1 MQKQEVIIIE
11 LGNRI
16 ELGDGYEYPIVTKL
30 TDSAARYMNI
40 PKSIILDDEMD
51 SRRVAV
57 FTYIHSCIGRW
68 DNVCRFNLPNMI
80 KWCGNKPKSGKD
92 GINAK
97 FINTIDELSDRG
109 YLTYLDK
116 DIDVKHIECEFDYDY
131 YKNDYMNNGFGVI
144 YFDEIEKIM
153 NYKNEKKDNLITNSI
168 ILLVFAYF
176 RFRIIRRSNKL
187 KTEFGQR
194 NTDGTNNHSVDVQ
207 KRKLKNPDAYE
218 DTFDNIASLLGIS
231 DKTLLKAVDILEQ
244 LDLIV
249 TDRAYR
255 VKDEEGK
262 YHTPKTIFANTYKR
276 EREFLLAS
284 GDEYCRTE
292 IENRAKI
299 LNEEYG
305 GNYKIDKNKRRK

>member
-1 MQKQEVIIIE
+1 MIIIE
-11 LGNRI
+11 LDNKVVF
-16 ELGDGYEYPIVTKL
+16 GDGHEYPIATKL
-30 TDSAARYMNI
+30 TGSAAKYINI
-40 PKSIILDDEMD
+40 PKSIILDNEMD
-51 SRRVAV
+51 SKRVAV
-57 FTYIHSCIGRW
+57 FTYILSCIGRW
-68 DNVCRFNLPNMI
+68 DNICRFNLPNMV
-80 KWCGNKPKSGKD
+80 KWCGNKPKNGKD

-109 YLTYLDK
+109 YLTYLNEN
-116 DIDVKHIECEFDYDY
+116 IDVKHIECDFDFDYYRD
-131 YKNDYMNNGFGVI
+131 DYMNNGFGVI
-144 YFDEIEKIM
+144 YFDEVEKIM

-168 ILLVFAYF
+168 ILLVFTYF

-187 KTEFGQR
+187 KTELGER
-194 NTDGTNNHSVDVQ
+194 NVDGTNNHTVDVQ
-207 KRKLKNPDAYE
+207 TRRLKKPDAYE
-218 DTFDNIASLLGIS
+218 DTFDNIANLLGIS

-299 LNEEYG
+299 INEYG
-305 GNYKIDKNKRRK
+305 GNYKIDKTKRRI